1 MFDIRMYRV
10 ALIVVVMIL
19 FSGCTIK
26 KQDHGYDFDAESLKS
41 LKINSSSKE
50 SVRKNLGS
58 PSAVSSFDKNIWYY
72 IALQTKNI
80 AILKP
85 KINRYKV
92 LELKFKKDTLSEMV
106 LYTNDKVR
114 RLDPKNWES
123 PVRGNNNNAFQ
134 DFLYNI
140 GRFNKPI
147 GKK

>member
-1 MFDIRMYRV
+1 MFNIRMYRV
-10 ALIVVVMIL
+10 VLIVVVMIL
-19 FSGCTIK
+19 FSGCTVK
-26 KQDHGYDFDAESLKS
+26 KLDHGYDFDAESLKT
-41 LKINSSSKE
+41 LKINSSSKA
-50 SVRKNLGS
+50 SVRKALGS

-72 IALQTKNI
+72 IALQTKSI

-123 PVRGNNNNAFQ
+123 PVRGNNSNAFQ

-140 GRFNKPI
+140 GRFNKPV